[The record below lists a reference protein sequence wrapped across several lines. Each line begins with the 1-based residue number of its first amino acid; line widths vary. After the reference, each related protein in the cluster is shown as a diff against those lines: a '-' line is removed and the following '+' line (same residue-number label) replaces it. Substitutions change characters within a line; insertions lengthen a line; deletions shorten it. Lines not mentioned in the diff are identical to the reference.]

1 MQSAMEQARY
11 WMCLKRRFSEAAPS
25 DYNDSW
31 EEQAFAEDSAGHL
44 GGCVWPP
51 RSYTC
56 TFCRREFRS
65 AQALGGHMN
74 VHRRDRAR
82 LKQFPNPQIENHH
95 HQSPLGVYPPQVHA
109 LMYNSNPSDITPS
122 SIDHALIAPPGSS
135 IVAQD
140 HKKKFLVSSSPPPT
154 PQLLDLLSVRVL
166 EVADSKL
173 ERGDFK
179 VGEMDHRRWR
189 DPIVTNF
196 GVTSLNLSVRRS
208 HLADSEEEEE
218 EEMSSKR
225 RKTDALVLPFIVESN
240 LIEKCDLRP
249 EVLELNPGPMEDLD
263 LELRLGGRPK
273 LT

>member
-1 MQSAMEQARY
+1 MEQARY

-109 LMYNSNPSDITPS
+109 SMYSSNPIDIAPS
-122 SIDHALIAPPGSS
+122 SIDHALIAPPCSS

-140 HKKKFLVSSSPPPT
+140 HKKKFLVPSSPPPT
-154 PQLLDLLSVRVL
+154 PPLLDLLSVRVL
-166 EVADSKL
+166 EVADSKR
-173 ERGDFK
+173 EGGNFK

-189 DPIVTNF
+189 DPIITNF
-196 GVTSLNLSVRRS
+196 GVTSLNLSVQQS

-218 EEMSSKR
+218 MSHKR
-225 RKTDALVLPFIVESN
+225 RKTNALVLPFIVKSN
-240 LIEKCDLRP
+240 LIKKCDLQP

-263 LELRLGGRPK
+263 LELSLGGRPK
-273 LT
+273 LA